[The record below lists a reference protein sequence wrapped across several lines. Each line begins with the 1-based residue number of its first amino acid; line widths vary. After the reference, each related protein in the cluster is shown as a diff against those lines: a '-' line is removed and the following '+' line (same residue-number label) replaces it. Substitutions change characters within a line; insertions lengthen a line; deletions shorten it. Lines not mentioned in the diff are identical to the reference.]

1 MLETMTATYYEMAP
15 AYQLGLH
22 LAMGLEQ
29 ETRWGQVKLLDH
41 NQSYDDDRDKH
52 YHSGGNSVR
61 LHGRRSSRR

>member
-29 ETRWGQVKLLDH
+29 ETRWGQVKLLDR

-52 YHSGGNSVR
+52 HHSGGNNVR
-61 LHGRRSSRR
+61 LRGRRSSIR